1 MGDTMKCSLAA
12 TALASILHLTRAGL
26 ASAQGQYLS
35 EVRLFGSNFCPVGW
49 LKADGRL
56 MEIAQNT
63 ALFSLLGTTYGG
75 DGKRSFAL
83 PNLTGRAPYGAGG
96 GNALGVVFGA
106 LSAARSNELGNIAG
120 VALAMNWCIAVDGS
134 YSPIPY

>member
-1 MGDTMKCSLAA
+1 MKRLLAA
-12 TALASILHLTRAGL
+12 TAFACILHLTAAGL
-26 ASAQGQYLS
+26 ASAEAQYLS

-75 DGKRSFAL
+75 DGKRTFAL
-83 PNLTGRAPYGAGG
+83 PNLTGRAPYGAGDSP
-96 GNALGVVFGA
+96 GNALGAVYGA
-106 LSAARSNELGNIAG
+106 LRAARSNELGIVPA
-120 VALAMNWCIAVDGS
+120 VALAMNWCIAVDGP
-134 YSPIPY
+134 PIPH